1 MTERQKLL
9 LKLSVAFLVA
19 NIRRSE
25 NTTLGVVM
33 EACKIAGHPLG
44 EHNPLFGM
52 TPEELE
58 ELIVLLDKE

>member
-1 MTERQKLL
+1 MTDRQRLL
-9 LKLSVAFLVA
+9 LKLSVAFLLA

-25 NTTLGVVM
+25 NTSLGVVM

-44 EHNPLFGM
+44 GSNPLFGM

-58 ELIVLLDKE
+58 ELIPLLDEE